1 HHRMREIAARIQD
14 GANRSFPNDLSSRY
28 RYDKVYALLI
38 CWADEDPRLPVS
50 IELNDLSRLFSDE
63 FGFQAETWQIPTD
76 NCHNE
81 LSHKVLDFIGI
92 GDDNRNDLKIVYYG
106 GHGILTKG
114 RQLAWTNIP
123 NKAEKMFRSV
133 KWSGIQNTLEE
144 AQSDILTLLD
154 CCASGTANT
163 DEGRGTTE
171 LVAACGFNASANPVG
186 AHSFTRKLITELHLL
201 RYSPPFTVSFL
212 FNCILR
218 RLQMWMPEDRKLQ
231 KAPLHIL
238 LTPDKILPRSIQLV
252 SCRKNMAQALIDPD
266 HIPIPNPNHANF
278 ASNGT
283 TSAEMSSQA
292 LPTQNISNSI
302 LQPSSSKS
310 HNIKIKS
317 QLHSLPYLALH
328 IWMNKSM
335 SMNEFPID
343 LFSDWLRMVPV
354 LAQRVQ
360 VETGFNSGFAPL
372 KLV

>member
-1 HHRMREIAARIQD
+1 
-14 GANRSFPNDLSSRY
+14 
-28 RYDKVYALLI
+28 
-38 CWADEDPRLPVS
+38 
-50 IELNDLSRLFSDE
+50 
-63 FGFQAETWQIPTD
+63 
-76 NCHNE
+76 
-81 LSHKVLDFIGI
+81 
-92 GDDNRNDLKIVYYG
+92 
-106 GHGILTKG
+106 
-114 RQLAWTNIP
+114 
-123 NKAEKMFRSV
+123 
-133 KWSGIQNTLEE
+133 
-144 AQSDILTLLD
+144 
-154 CCASGTANT
+154 
-163 DEGRGTTE
+163 
-171 LVAACGFNASANPVG
+171 
-186 AHSFTRKLITELHLL
+186 
-201 RYSPPFTVSFL
+201 
-212 FNCILR
+212 
-218 RLQMWMPEDRKLQ
+218 
-231 KAPLHIL
+231 
-238 LTPDKILPRSIQLV
+238 
-252 SCRKNMAQALIDPD
+252 MAQALIDPD

-372 KLV
+372 KLVQSDLLG